1 MLVNWWVDEFLNLW
15 GYRLVSWW
23 VSKFLSW
30 WDCELVSLLV
40 FELVSCWVSKFV
52 SWWDCTLMSLWVDE
66 LMYSGVVGYSCVY
79 KSVSRL
85 VLHFV
90 YEGGCLSC
98 VDITKITNSAQFI
111 ETLKVNTVSLYNLG
125 INDIN
130 KTNLL
135 ARLNPCEPANHYPFQ
150 GKWA

>member
-1 MLVNWWVDEFLNLW
+1 MRLWVDKLVRLWVYKLVRWWDYELMKLWVDKFVRWRDCELMSWWVD
-15 GYRLVSWW
+15 
-23 VSKFLSW
+23 
-30 WDCELVSLLV
+30 
-40 FELVSCWVSKFV
+40 KFV
-52 SWWDCTLMSLWVDE
+52 RWIDCTLKTLWVCE

-79 KSVSRL
+79 KSVSRF

-90 YEGGCLSC
+90 YEGGRLSC